1 MSDGPDQPADAV
13 DPVAR
18 ADTEWRSALTTFG
31 PRDEST
37 LTALLALASARWA
50 AGDSLGAV
58 HDAGQVLVVRRE
70 TLGDEHPYTLGV
82 AGLVAIWRYHRG
94 DEGSV
99 DELRGLVPVLTRV
112 LGAEHADTLWATHAL
127 ATAEDAG
134 GDPAARLVRWVQLC
148 GAETRTFGPRNELTL
163 AAAFG
168 AAQARHD
175 LGDPFGAST
184 DALVV
189 VGYRRR
195 LLGEHHP
202 HTLAAQLSR
211 LTWLGEAE
219 GINDHT
225 LNEFDELIVA
235 PQNTLGHDHEHTLI
249 ARYNRA
255 IWTPETA
262 DEIERNSEW
271 EVLTGD
277 LVRVLGAQH
286 PMALDAAQRLG
297 AARAEWE
304 DSVNETRNIAFDLF
318 VDAES
323 EDRDVDIMP
332 GRDWMNPGNLDE
344 DALAKVADDADEQ
357 RSERVDLMEHTV
369 EVKKALARSA
379 RARGNDDIETLQWR
393 YYLAWWLWS
402 GHEFASAAARTRKL
416 INDSVRVLGAD
427 HPLTGATRTL
437 DDNIANRVWGGLSP
451 FWDGSAQVS
460 EMEI

>member
-37 LTALLALASARWA
+37 LTALLALASARWT

-58 HDAGQVLVVRRE
+58 HDAGRVLAVRRE

-99 DELRGLVPVLTRV
+99 DELRELVPVLTRV
-112 LGAEHADTLWATHAL
+112 LGAEHADTLWVTHAF

-148 GAETRTFGPRNELTL
+148 GAETRVFGPRNELTL

-168 AAQARHD
+168 VAQARHD

-235 PQNTLGHDHEHTLI
+235 LQNALGHDHEHTLI

-262 DEIERNSEW
+262 DEIERISEW
-271 EVLTGD
+271 EVLTED
-277 LVRVLGAQH
+277 FVRVLGAQH

-304 DSVNETRNIAFDLF
+304 DSINETRNIAFDLF

-323 EDRDVDIMP
+323 EDRDVDVMP

-357 RSERVDLMEHTV
+357 RSERVDLMKHTV
-369 EVKKALARSA
+369 EVKKALACSA

-393 YYLAWWLWS
+393 YYLAWWLWN
-402 GHEFASAAARTRKL
+402 GHEFAPAAARTRKL
-416 INDSVRVLGAD
+416 IDDSVRVLGAD
-427 HPLTGATRTL
+427 HPLTGAARTL

-451 FWDGSAQVS
+451 FWDGSARVS
-460 EMEI
+460 EMES

>member
-1 MSDGPDQPADAV
+1 MSDGPDQPADAA

-18 ADTEWRSALTTFG
+18 ADTEWRSALATFG
-31 PRDEST
+31 PHHEST
-37 LTALLALASARWA
+37 LTALLALASARWT

-58 HDAGQVLVVRRE
+58 HDAGQVLAVRRE
-70 TLGDEHPYTLGV
+70 TLGDEHPSTLGV

-99 DELRGLVPVLTRV
+99 DELRELVPVMTRV
-112 LGAEHADTLWATHAL
+112 LGAEQADTLWVTHTL
-127 ATAEDAG
+127 AAAEDAG
-134 GDPAARLVRWVQLC
+134 GDPAARLLRWVQLC
-148 GAETRTFGPRNELTL
+148 GAETRVFGPRNELTL

-168 AAQARHD
+168 VAQARHD

-184 DALVV
+184 DALIV

-235 PQNTLGHDHEHTLI
+235 LQNTLGHDHEHTLI

-255 IWTPETA
+255 VWTPETA
-262 DEIERNSEW
+262 DEVERVSEW
-271 EVLTGD
+271 EVLAED
-277 LVRVLGAQH
+277 LARVLGEQH
-286 PMALDAAQRLG
+286 PVTVEAAQRLG

-323 EDRDVDIMP
+323 EDREIDVMP
-332 GRDWMNPGNLDE
+332 GRDWMDPGNLD
-344 DALAKVADDADEQ
+344 DDAVAK
-357 RSERVDLMEHTV
+357 SPKTPTNN
-369 EVKKALARSA
+369 APSA
-379 RARGNDDIETLQWR
+379 WISWNTRWR
-393 YYLAWWLWS
+393 
-402 GHEFASAAARTRKL
+402 
-416 INDSVRVLGAD
+416 
-427 HPLTGATRTL
+427 
-437 DDNIANRVWGGLSP
+437 
-451 FWDGSAQVS
+451 
-460 EMEI
+460 

>member
-1 MSDGPDQPADAV
+1 MSDGPDQPADAA

-18 ADTEWRSALTTFG
+18 ADTEWRSALATFG
-31 PRDEST
+31 PHHEST
-37 LTALLALASARWA
+37 LTALLALASARWT

-58 HDAGQVLVVRRE
+58 HDAGQVVAVRRE
-70 TLGDEHPYTLGV
+70 TLGDEHPSTLGV

-99 DELRGLVPVLTRV
+99 DELRELVPVMTRV
-112 LGAEHADTLWATHAL
+112 LGAEQADTLWVTHTL
-127 ATAEDAG
+127 AAAEDAG
-134 GDPAARLVRWVQLC
+134 GDPAARLLRWVQLC
-148 GAETRTFGPRNELTL
+148 GAETRVFGPRNELTL

-168 AAQARHD
+168 VAQARHD

-184 DALVV
+184 DALIV

-235 PQNTLGHDHEHTLI
+235 LQNTLGHDHEHTLI

-255 IWTPETA
+255 VWTPETA
-262 DEIERNSEW
+262 DEVERVSEW
-271 EVLTGD
+271 EVLAED
-277 LVRVLGAQH
+277 LARVLGEQH
-286 PMALDAAQRLG
+286 PVTVEAAQRLG

-323 EDRDVDIMP
+323 EDREIDVMP
-332 GRDWMNPGNLDE
+332 GRDWMDPGNLDD
-344 DALAKVADDADEQ
+344 DAVAKVAEDADEQ
-357 RSERVDLMEHTV
+357 RSERVDLMEHAV
-369 EVKKALARSA
+369 EVKRALARCA
-379 RARGNDDIETLQWR
+379 RTLGNDHIETLQWR
-393 YYLAWWLWS
+393 YYLAWWLWN
-402 GHEFASAAARTRKL
+402 GHEFDPAAARTRKL
-416 INDSVRVLGAD
+416 IDDGGRVLGED
-427 HPLTGATRTL
+427 HPLIDATRTL
-437 DDNIANRVWGGLSP
+437 DHHITNRVWGGLSP
-451 FWDGSAQVS
+451 FWDGSALV
-460 EMEI
+460 

>member
-1 MSDGPDQPADAV
+1 MSDGPDQPADAA

-18 ADTEWRSALTTFG
+18 ADTEWRSALATFG
-31 PRDEST
+31 PHHEST
-37 LTALLALASARWA
+37 LTALLALASARWT

-58 HDAGQVLVVRRE
+58 HDAGQVLAVRRE
-70 TLGDEHPYTLGV
+70 TLGDEHPSTLCV

-99 DELRGLVPVLTRV
+99 DELRELVPVMTRV
-112 LGAEHADTLWATHAL
+112 LGAEQADTLWVTHTL

-134 GDPAARLVRWVQLC
+134 GDPAARLLRWVQLC
-148 GAETRTFGPRNELTL
+148 GAETRVFGPRNELTL

-168 AAQARHD
+168 VAQARHD

-184 DALVV
+184 DALIV

-235 PQNTLGHDHEHTLI
+235 LQNTLGHDHEHTLI

-255 IWTPETA
+255 VWTPETA
-262 DEIERNSEW
+262 DEVERVSEW
-271 EVLTGD
+271 EVLGED
-277 LVRVLGAQH
+277 LARVLGEQH
-286 PMALDAAQRLG
+286 PVTVEAAQRLG

-323 EDRDVDIMP
+323 EDRELDVMP
-332 GRDWMNPGNLDE
+332 GRDWMDPGNLDD
-344 DALAKVADDADEQ
+344 DAVAKVAEDADEQ
-357 RSERVDLMEHTV
+357 RSERVDLMEHAV
-369 EVKKALARSA
+369 EVKRALARSA
-379 RARGNDDIETLQWR
+379 RTLGNDHIETLQWR
-393 YYLAWWLWS
+393 
-402 GHEFASAAARTRKL
+402 
-416 INDSVRVLGAD
+416 
-427 HPLTGATRTL
+427 
-437 DDNIANRVWGGLSP
+437 
-451 FWDGSAQVS
+451 
-460 EMEI
+460 